1 MEGVTLDVTG
11 EGAGADFGAFFAEHY
26 RELGRLAY
34 RKCGQ
39 GDVAEEIVADAFAEI
54 WRRWD
59 ELTGAEVAAA
69 ALYEVT
75 ARIAADRVAASRR
88 IRGGGAQREP
98 QDPYEPD
105 TERIQALLIER
116 IALTPPQR
124 AVTEVLDAHD
134 GHAGDGGRRG
144 ADGSRRFR
152 RPGPIGIVI
161 GANAIAAIVAVA
173 VAMWTSSSPA
183 QETNRA
189 VVSLAESSS
198 ADGSVESSPAASASS
213 LPSSAAAT
221 TSSLTQSPTPSA
233 SPTSPS
239 PSAEQS
245 TAPALVVPATTV
257 ATSAVAT
264 STSASPAAP
273 TGGAHTTAPS
283 STKLVSANAAVNS
296 GSNSSWSQLDVA
308 TSVNQTLSSLT
319 ITINVAASPD
329 LRPAAN
335 WNSGAN
341 GEFTEVTRDHS
352 DGSITYEFELTPG
365 DEVSPGEVAFAV
377 QFSHEAGAWT
387 ASADTYSV
395 AAEAAG
401 SGASQNVGGGF

>member
-11 EGAGADFGAFFAEHY
+11 EGAGADFGAFFAEHH

-39 GDVAEEIVADAFAEI
+39 GDVAEEIVADAFAEV

-59 ELTGAEVAAA
+59 ELSGAEVPAA

-75 ARIAADRVAASRR
+75 ARIAAERVAASRR
-88 IRGGGAQREP
+88 IRGGGEQREP

-124 AVTEVLDAHD
+124 AATEILDADD
-134 GHAGDGGRRG
+134 GPRGDGGRRG
-144 ADGSRRFR
+144 ADGSRRLR

-173 VAMWTSSSPA
+173 VAMWTSGSPA

-189 VVSLAESSS
+189 VVSLAESNS
-198 ADGSVESSPAASASS
+198 AASSVESSAEASASS

-221 TSSLTQSPTPSA
+221 TSSLTPSHTPSA

-239 PSAEQS
+239 PSVEQ
-245 TAPALVVPATTV
+245 TTEPALVPATTV

-264 STSASPAAP
+264 SASPAAP
-273 TGGAHTTAPS
+273 TGGARTTAPS

-319 ITINVAASPD
+319 ITVNVAACPD
-329 LRPAAN
+329 LRAAAN
-335 WNSGAN
+335 WNSGAS
-341 GEFTEVTRDHS
+341 GEFTETTRDHS
-352 DGSITYEFELTPG
+352 DGSITYEFELAPG
-365 DEVSPGEVAFAV
+365 NEVSPGEVAFAV

-395 AAEAAG
+395 TAEAAG
-401 SGASQNVGGGF
+401 SGASENVGGGF